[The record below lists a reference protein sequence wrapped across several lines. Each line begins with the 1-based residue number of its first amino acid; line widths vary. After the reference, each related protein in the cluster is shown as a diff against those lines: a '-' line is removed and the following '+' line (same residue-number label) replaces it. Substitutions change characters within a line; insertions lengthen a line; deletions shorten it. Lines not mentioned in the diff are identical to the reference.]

1 MNPLIQNATSRLFT
15 AAALVGLLSVASAQD
30 SPEHIPTTPFGSIPE
45 PAISL
50 AAKDWVALRA
60 WFHQPQFNVSDG
72 LDSYADEG
80 HRSIST
86 QQIAVISPLRTQ

>member
-15 AAALVGLLSVASAQD
+15 AAALIGLLSVASAQD
-30 SPEHIPTTPFGSIPE
+30 SPKHIRTTPPE